1 MSGTK
6 AVDTI
11 PLANIN
17 DPVNIATRQ
26 LNLVITMLTMG
37 PETDIQR
44 LGLWSLTPLS
54 TNHTSAISWRSVLLL
69 QETRVPGENQRSVA
83 SH

>member
-1 MSGTK
+1 MFNIVIQVTIPAKTPKVRNAQFMSGTK

-26 LNLVITMLTMG
+26 
-37 PETDIQR
+37 PY
-44 LGLWSLTPLS
+44 S
-54 TNHTSAISWRSVLLL
+54 IS
-69 QETRVPGENQRSVA
+69 
-83 SH
+83 